1 MNKKEAYR
9 WFKRAQKDIED
20 AELLL
25 KESQTVENAA
35 LLVQQAIE
43 KYLKG
48 FLIYHNRELEKI
60 HDLITLINY
69 VTEIDN
75 AFEEFVPPLRKI
87 TNFYFESRYP
97 IAYEAE
103 YTREEVKQSLKKA
116 KKLIALIKEKVK

>member
-1 MNKKEAYR
+1 MNKNEAYR
-9 WFKRAQKDIED
+9 WFERAQKDIED

-25 KESQTVENAA
+25 KESRTVENAA
-35 LLVQQAIE
+35 LLIQQAIE

-48 FLIYHNRELEKI
+48 FLIYHDWELEKI

-69 VTEIDN
+69 ASKIDDS
-75 AFEEFVPPLRKI
+75 FEEFVPSLRMI

-97 IAYEAE
+97 IAYEPE
-103 YTREEVKQSLKKA
+103 YTKEEIRKSLKEA

>member
-1 MNKKEAYR
+1 MNKNEAFR

-20 AELLL
+20 AEFLL
-25 KESQTVENAA
+25 KESRTLENVA
-35 LLVQQAIE
+35 LLIQQAIE

-48 FLIYHNRELEKI
+48 FIIYHDWELEKI

-69 VTEIDN
+69 ASKIDKS
-75 AFEEFVPPLRKI
+75 FEKFVPSLRII

-97 IAYEAE
+97 ITYEPD
-103 YTREEVKQSLKKA
+103 YTKEEIRESLKEA

>member
-1 MNKKEAYR
+1 MNKKEARR

-25 KESQTVENAA
+25 KVSETTENVAF
-35 LLVQQAIE
+35 LIQQAIE

-48 FLIYHNRELEKI
+48 FLIYNNWELEKI

-69 VTEIDN
+69 AIEIDK
-75 AFEEFVPPLRKI
+75 AFEEFIPPLRKI
-87 TNFYFESRYP
+87 TNFYFESRYL

-103 YTREEVKQSLKKA
+103 YTREEVTESLDEA

>member
-1 MNKKEAYR
+1 MNKSEAKR

-25 KESQTVENAA
+25 KESRTVENAA
-35 LLVQQAIE
+35 LLIQQAIE

-48 FLIYHNRELEKI
+48 FLIYHDWELEKI

-69 VTEIDN
+69 ASKIEN
-75 AFEEFVPPLRKI
+75 SFEEFVPSLRMI

-97 IAYEAE
+97 IVYEPE
-103 YTREEVKQSLKKA
+103 YTKEEIRESFKEA